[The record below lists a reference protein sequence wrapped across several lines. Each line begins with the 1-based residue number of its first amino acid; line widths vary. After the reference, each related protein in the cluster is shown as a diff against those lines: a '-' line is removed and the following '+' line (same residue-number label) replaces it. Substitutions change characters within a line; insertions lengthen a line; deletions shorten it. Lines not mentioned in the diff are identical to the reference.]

1 MPCRKFLDPYR
12 ISNLIAYLEKLH
24 AKGLAG
30 SVSLLCGAGPN
41 CVPSVCYADGE
52 WDEARP
58 QRESSMR
65 L

>member
-41 CVPSVCYADGE
+41 CVPSVFMRVVNGMRQ
-52 WDEARP
+52 WRL
-58 QRESSMR
+58 QSMR